1 VYVLGVELSG
11 NSRFSVQL
19 VVGSAHHQQPG
30 KNVDEDA
37 PDPRGHGVGL
47 GGSEVNVEDHDG
59 DAYAATE
66 GVVMVMGRSKAYLNV
81 SRIIVKSTNLPKRGT
96 TREVGGMISAKSRKN
111 TVSDKRMEIDKLT

>member
-1 VYVLGVELSG
+1 MELSG
-11 NSRFSVQL
+11 NSRLSVQL

-59 DAYAATE
+59 DAYTATE

>member
-37 PDPRGHGVGL
+37 PDPRCHGVGL

-59 DAYAATE
+59 HAYTATE